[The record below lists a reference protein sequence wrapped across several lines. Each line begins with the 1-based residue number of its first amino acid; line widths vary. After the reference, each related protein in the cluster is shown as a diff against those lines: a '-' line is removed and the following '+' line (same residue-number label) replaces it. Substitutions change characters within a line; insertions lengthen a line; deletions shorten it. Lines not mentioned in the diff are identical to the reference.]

1 MNYEKLMAKSKFFLK
16 IQYVRYG
23 TVVTM
28 PIVTLVPCLLS
39 HLYHAYCHS
48 RTIALKQVCQK
59 ALEQVCQ
66 QLWNSCDNGL
76 PRINCLRVINSLL

>member
-39 HLYHAYCHS
+39 QSYHS
-48 RTIALKQVCQK
+48 FGTSVSKGFGTSVSTVM
-59 ALEQVCQ
+59 EQ
-66 QLWNSCDNGL
+66 L
-76 PRINCLRVINSLL
+76 

>member
-1 MNYEKLMAKSKFFLK
+1 MNYEKLMAKSKFFFK

-39 HLYHAYCHS
+39 QSYHSFCHS
-48 RTIALKQVCQK
+48 RTIV
-59 ALEQVCQ
+59 LEQVCQ

-76 PRINCLRVINSLL
+76 PRINCLRVISSLL